1 MNARTRVLLVDDEED
16 LRLMVRLVLQQ
27 HGFDIVA
34 EAADGL
40 LAIEQA
46 RTNDVDAVV
55 MDLHMPHLGGIE
67 ATAATK
73 AMKPELPVL
82 FHSASTDERVRSAAL
97 AAGASGWVLKGG
109 GSKELVS
116 ALTDVVAR

>member
-1 MNARTRVLLVDDEED
+1 MNAKTRLVLVDDEED
-16 LRLMVRLVLQQ
+16 LRLMVRLVLEQ

-40 LAIEQA
+40 LAIEQV

-55 MDLHMPHLGGIE
+55 MDLHMPNLGGIE
-67 ATAATK
+67 ATAAIK
-73 AMKPELPVL
+73 SMKPELPVL
-82 FHSASTDERVRSAAL
+82 FYSAFADESLRSAAL

-109 GSKELVS
+109 GSKELVA
-116 ALTDVVAR
+116 ALTDVTAT